1 MVKIPESVYDEIK
14 ALNEKLKNYEEI
26 WIECTCDYVGFA
38 DMVKFEGMK
47 YKHPT
52 CPNCGEMISEI
63 IEIPHNKWIEKI
75 NS

>member
-1 MVKIPESVYDEIK
+1 MMDE
-14 ALNEKLKNYEEI
+14 EEI

-47 YKHPT
+47 YKHPV
-52 CPNCGEMISEI
+52 CPNCGALIDDIVEL
-63 IEIPHNKWIEKI
+63 PTDKWLEKI